1 MITQIPQQ
9 VSDTLEPGRVLT
21 IIDSIKEKT
30 KAKPRKVSI
39 KVHVPGPTATDSVS
53 KCSDFL
59 LGLLII
65 FLVTRCPGYYNLIVQ
80 LHSGVD
86 PEMEIGQASI
96 PCTNPKA
103 HRKLHL
109 ASTINTVGF
118 KEEEG
123 FSSPSHLNNQG
134 HGINAVWLCW
144 SQAD

>member
-65 FLVTRCPGYYNLIVQ
+65 FLVTHVQ
-80 LHSGVD
+80 D
-86 PEMEIGQASI
+86 TTP
-96 PCTNPKA
+96 
-103 HRKLHL
+103 
-109 ASTINTVGF
+109 
-118 KEEEG
+118 
-123 FSSPSHLNNQG
+123 
-134 HGINAVWLCW
+134 
-144 SQAD
+144 